1 LKELGENMNKQEVIE
16 KIKKEKSPFNSWEDL
31 NRNNALDVALD
42 IVEKL
47 DEQKKP
53 VLTEEEAEWV
63 EGLKDE
69 QKRRPFWTKYSML
82 YFVTR
87 AGFGYGF
94 SYDNDREDRE
104 VELKHYSHAIHAE
117 KERLT
122 NAILYGY
129 EIEKKKLY
137 TVEIPNPNGGKYS
150 RIYLGKY
157 ASGKVGLY
165 NWVGYKSIEFAD
177 NWKQEEKAQLT
188 ESEIKQDFEWAWQF
202 AKEVEND

>member
-1 LKELGENMNKQEVIE
+1 MNKQEVIE
-16 KIKKEKSPFNSWEDL
+16 KIEKEKSPFNSWEDL

-47 DEQKKP
+47 DEQEKP

-104 VELKHYSHAIHAE
+104 VELEHYSHEIHAE

-137 TVEIPNPNGGKYS
+137 TVEIPNPNLNAHTILQKTGAG
-150 RIYLGKY
+150 IVLVT
-157 ASGKVGLY
+157 VG
-165 NWVGYKSIEFAD
+165 NAR
-177 NWKQEEKAQLT
+177 WKGWESSKLT
-188 ESEIKQDFEWAWQF
+188 EAEIKQDFDFLWQF

>member
-1 LKELGENMNKQEVIE
+1 MNKQEVIE

-104 VELKHYSHAIHAE
+104 VELKHYSHVIHAE

-137 TVEIPNPNGGKYS
+137 TVEIPNPNKIGNERNVLMKNGFNQIVMLRVYD
-150 RIYLGKY
+150 YD
-157 ASGKVGLY
+157 
-165 NWVGYKSIEFAD
+165 D
-177 NWKQEEKAQLT
+177 NWRNNEAYQLT
-188 ESEIKQDFEWAWQF
+188 ESEIKKDFGWAFRW

>member
-1 LKELGENMNKQEVIE
+1 MNKQEVIE

-137 TVEIPNPNGGKYS
+137 TVEIPNPNLNAHTILQKTGAG
-150 RIYLGKY
+150 IVLVT
-157 ASGKVGLY
+157 VG
-165 NWVGYKSIEFAD
+165 NAR
-177 NWKQEEKAQLT
+177 WKGWESSKLT
-188 ESEIKQDFEWAWQF
+188 EAEIKQDFDFLWQF
-202 AKEVEND
+202 AKEVKGE

>member
-1 LKELGENMNKQEVIE
+1 MNKQEVIE
-16 KIKKEKSPFNSWEDL
+16 KIEKEKSPFNSWEDL

-47 DEQKKP
+47 DEQEKP

-104 VELKHYSHAIHAE
+104 VELEHYSHEINAE

-137 TVEIPNPNGGKYS
+137 TVEIPNPNLNAHTILQKTGAG
-150 RIYLGKY
+150 IVLVT
-157 ASGKVGLY
+157 VG
-165 NWVGYKSIEFAD
+165 NAR
-177 NWKQEEKAQLT
+177 WKGWESSKLT
-188 ESEIKQDFEWAWQF
+188 EAEIKQDFDFLWQF

>member
-1 LKELGENMNKQEVIE
+1 MNKQEVIE

-53 VLTEEEAEWV
+53 VLTEEEAEWI

-104 VELKHYSHAIHAE
+104 VELKHYSHEIHAE
-117 KERLT
+117 KERLA

-188 ESEIKQDFEWAWQF
+188 ESEIKQGFDWAWQF
-202 AKEVEND
+202 AKEVEE

>member
-1 LKELGENMNKQEVIE
+1 MNKQEVIE

-53 VLTEEEAEWV
+53 ALTEEEAEWV

-104 VELKHYSHAIHAE
+104 VELEHYSHEIHAE

-137 TVEIPNPNGGKYS
+137 TVEIPNPNLNAHTILQKTGAG
-150 RIYLGKY
+150 IVLVT
-157 ASGKVGLY
+157 VG
-165 NWVGYKSIEFAD
+165 NAR
-177 NWKQEEKAQLT
+177 WKGWESSKLT
-188 ESEIKQDFEWAWQF
+188 EAEIKQDFDFLWQF

>member
-1 LKELGENMNKQEVIE
+1 MNKQEVIE
-16 KIKKEKSPFNSWEDL
+16 KIEKEKSPFNSWEDL

-104 VELKHYSHAIHAE
+104 VELEHYSHEIHTE

-137 TVEIPNPNGGKYS
+137 TVEIPNPNLNAHTILQKTGAG
-150 RIYLGKY
+150 IVLVT
-157 ASGKVGLY
+157 VG
-165 NWVGYKSIEFAD
+165 NAR
-177 NWKQEEKAQLT
+177 WKGWESSKLT
-188 ESEIKQDFEWAWQF
+188 EAEIKQDFDFLWPF
-202 AKEVEND
+202 AEEVEE

>member
-1 LKELGENMNKQEVIE
+1 MNKQEVIE
-16 KIKKEKSPFNSWEDL
+16 KLEKEKSPFNSWEDL

-53 VLTEEEAEWV
+53 VLTEEEAKWV

-104 VELKHYSHAIHAE
+104 VELKHYSHEIHAE

-137 TVEIPNPNGGKYS
+137 TVEIPNSNGDGYGVV
-150 RIYLGKY
+150 YLGRNE
-157 ASGKVGLY
+157 Y
-165 NWVGYKSIEFAD
+165 NKIELCIWDCYSSIEFAD
-177 NWKQEEKAQLT
+177 NWKQFDSAQLT
-188 ESEIKQDFEWAWQF
+188 ESEIKEDFEWAWPF

>member
-1 LKELGENMNKQEVIE
+1 MNKQEVIE
-16 KIKKEKSPFNSWEDL
+16 KIEKEKSPFNSWEDL

-47 DEQKKP
+47 DEHEKP

-69 QKRRPFWTKYSML
+69 QKCRPFWTKYSML

-94 SYDNDREDRE
+94 SYDNDRENRE
-104 VELKHYSHAIHAE
+104 VELKHYSHEIHAE

-137 TVEIPNPNGGKYS
+137 TVEIPNPNGFIHLVLSKGCDGK
-150 RIYLGKY
+150 LFV
-157 ASGKVGLY
+157 ATFSGGIFWQK
-165 NWVGYKSIEFAD
+165 F
-177 NWKQEEKAQLT
+177 EKCKLT
-188 ESEIKQDFEWAWQF
+188 ESEIKEDFDWAFRW

>member
-1 LKELGENMNKQEVIE
+1 MNKQEVIE

>member
-1 LKELGENMNKQEVIE
+1 MNKQEVIE

-104 VELKHYSHAIHAE
+104 VELEHYSHEIHAE

-202 AKEVEND
+202 AKEV

>member
-1 LKELGENMNKQEVIE
+1 MNKQEVIE

-42 IVEKL
+42 IIEKL

-104 VELKHYSHAIHAE
+104 VELKHYSHVIHAE

-137 TVEIPNPNGGKYS
+137 TVEIPNPNLNAHTILQKTGAG
-150 RIYLGKY
+150 IVLVT
-157 ASGKVGLY
+157 VG
-165 NWVGYKSIEFAD
+165 NAR
-177 NWKQEEKAQLT
+177 WKGWESSKLT
-188 ESEIKQDFEWAWQF
+188 EAEIKQDFDFLWQF

>member
-1 LKELGENMNKQEVIE
+1 MNKQEVIE
-16 KIKKEKSPFNSWEDL
+16 KIEKEKSPFNSWEDL

-47 DEQKKP
+47 DEQEKP

-104 VELKHYSHAIHAE
+104 VELEHYSHEIHTE

-137 TVEIPNPNGGKYS
+137 TVEIPNPNGGEYS
-150 RIYLGKY
+150 RTYLGKN
-157 ASGKVGLY
+157 ASGKVEVY
-165 NWVGYKSIEFAD
+165 NWISCTSIDFAD
-177 NWKQEEKAQLT
+177 DWKEYNKNQLT
-188 ESEIKQDFEWAWQF
+188 EAEIKEDFEWAWQF
-202 AKEVEND
+202 AEEVEE

>member
-1 LKELGENMNKQEVIE
+1 MNKQEVIE

-104 VELKHYSHAIHAE
+104 VELEHYSHEIHAE

-137 TVEIPNPNGGKYS
+137 TVEIPNPNLNAHTILQKTGAG
-150 RIYLGKY
+150 IVLVT
-157 ASGKVGLY
+157 VG
-165 NWVGYKSIEFAD
+165 NAR
-177 NWKQEEKAQLT
+177 WKGWESSKLT
-188 ESEIKQDFEWAWQF
+188 EAEIKQDFDFLWQF

>member
-1 LKELGENMNKQEVIE
+1 MNKQEVIE

-42 IVEKL
+42 IVKKL

-94 SYDNDREDRE
+94 SYDNNREDRE
-104 VELKHYSHAIHAE
+104 VELKHYSHEIHAE

-129 EIEKKKLY
+129 EVEKEQLY
-137 TVEIPNPNGGKYS
+137 TVEIPNPNLNAHIILQKTNNGIVLISVTHARWRGWENSK
-150 RIYLGKY
+150 
-157 ASGKVGLY
+157 
-165 NWVGYKSIEFAD
+165 
-177 NWKQEEKAQLT
+177 LT
-188 ESEIKQDFEWAWQF
+188 EAEIKQDFEWAWQF
-202 AKEVEND
+202 AKEVKEND

>member
-1 LKELGENMNKQEVIE
+1 MNKQEVIE
-16 KIKKEKSPFNSWEDL
+16 KIEKEKSPFNSWEDL

-94 SYDNDREDRE
+94 SYDNNREDRE

-137 TVEIPNPNGGKYS
+137 TVEIPNPNLNAHTILQKTGAG
-150 RIYLGKY
+150 IVLVT
-157 ASGKVGLY
+157 VG
-165 NWVGYKSIEFAD
+165 NAR
-177 NWKQEEKAQLT
+177 WKGWESSKLT
-188 ESEIKQDFEWAWQF
+188 EAEIKQDFDFLWPF
-202 AKEVEND
+202 AKEVKND